1 MRSRALTLALLAGLL
16 ALPRVSRGAAP
27 MPSKKFVHEKLGFL
41 IKTIPGW
48 ERTPTQPG
56 EKIEVAK
63 FKSKSRGREFATLSI
78 RRFGAYRGPITP
90 GAAGEEEEEEEPPTY
105 GPPAAAGGARSL
117 LEREVNGL
125 RARMGEKPFPLGKPK
140 TVKFGKVEGQL
151 YDFETE
157 FENPRFKA
165 YAEYYCAGIV
175 GREGEEYLILYRAPC
190 TQARKYRRSFQ
201 KSIKSFRFPEEVK
214 ASLRP
219 KADEEEEEEFPV
231 DAEYIGQAK
240 RNKIK
245 KELIDTWSF
254 IDTPHYI
261 VIYDCDKPL
270 AKTIAKR
277 IERMRAQCFE
287 TWFPP
292 LRPIEDVMVVRVCKD
307 RATYH
312 HYGGPPGTGGYWA
325 SFRDELVFPDF
336 SRSKKADKSTLGVLH
351 HEGWHQYLHYAI
363 GGRMSPIAFNEG
375 LAEFFFCA
383 EPKGRKKMKIGDRH
397 PMRHGVV
404 KTAAST
410 GELIPVAEFLMLTQ
424 RQHYSRASLCYSEG
438 WALFY
443 WLLQGT
449 KNKAYQQIPLK
460 IYKALPELSWELAV
474 KQALEGL
481 DPEQLHKDFLKGIK
495 KHL

>member
-1 MRSRALTLALLAGLL
+1 MRSRAIILALLGGIL
-16 ALPRVSRGAAP
+16 ALPQATWGAAP
-27 MPSKKFVHEKLGFL
+27 MPSKKFVHEKHGFL
-41 IKTIPGW
+41 IKTMPDW

-56 EKIEVAK
+56 ERVEVAK
-63 FKSKSRGREFATLSI
+63 FKAKSRGRQFATPSI
-78 RRFGAYRGPITP
+78 CRFGSSGPTTP
-90 GAAGEEEEEEEPPTY
+90 GVAGEDEEEQPSY
-105 GPPAAAGGARSL
+105 GPPTASGSALSR

-125 RARMGEKPFPLGKPK
+125 RKQMREKPFELGKPK
-140 TVKFGKVEGQL
+140 TVKLGKVKGEL
-151 YDFETE
+151 FDFETT
-157 FENPRFKA
+157 FENPRYKR
-165 YAEYYCAGIV
+165 YAEYYCAGIASKN
-175 GREGEEYLILYRAPC
+175 GEEYLILYRAPC

-201 KSIKSFRFPEEVK
+201 KSIKSFRFPDEVK

-219 KADEEEEEEFPV
+219 KADEEEEDFPV
-231 DAEYIGQAK
+231 DAEYVGQAK
-240 RNKIK
+240 RNRIK

-261 VIYDCDKPL
+261 VIYDCDKRL

-292 LRPIEDVMVVRVCKD
+292 KRPIEDVMVVRVCKD
-307 RATYH
+307 HATYN

-351 HEGWHQYLHYAI
+351 HEGWHQYLHYAT
-363 GGRMSPIAFNEG
+363 GGRPSPIAFNEG
-375 LAEFFFCA
+375 MAEFFFCA
-383 EPKGRKKMKIGDRH
+383 EPKGRKKMSIGNRH
-397 PMRHGVV
+397 PMRHSVV

-410 GELIPVAEFLMLTQ
+410 GELFPVAEFLMLTQ
-424 RQHYSRASLCYSEG
+424 RQHYSKPSLCYSQG

-443 WLLQGT
+443 WLLKGT
-449 KNKAYQQIPLK
+449 KNKAYQQIPVK
-460 IYKALPELSWELAV
+460 IYDALVEMSWEQAV
-474 KQALEGL
+474 THALEGI
-481 DPEQLHKDFLKGIK
+481 DTEKLHKDFLKGIK

>member
-1 MRSRALTLALLAGLL
+1 MRSRVVLLVLLGGVL
-16 ALPRVSRGAAP
+16 ALPQTTWGAAP
-27 MPSKKFVHEKLGFL
+27 MPSKKFVHEDHGFL

-56 EKIEVAK
+56 ERVEVAK
-63 FKSKSRGREFATLSI
+63 FKSKSRGRQFATLSI
-78 RRFGAYRGPITP
+78 CRFGDGGTITP
-90 GAAGEEEEEEEPPTY
+90 GSGSGIPS
-105 GPPAAAGGARSL
+105 GPPAASGSALSR
-117 LEREVNGL
+117 LEREINGL
-125 RARMGEKPFPLGKPK
+125 ARQLRQKPTPLRKPK
-140 TVKFGKVEGQL
+140 TIKMGKVKGEL
-151 YDFETE
+151 FDVEME
-157 FENPRFKA
+157 FEGGRAK
-165 YAEYYCAGIV
+165 YYEQYFCAGIV
-175 GREGEEYLILYRAPC
+175 SKNDEEYLILYRAPG

-201 KSIKSFRFPEEVK
+201 ASIKSFRFPDEVK
-214 ASLRP
+214 ASLRA
-219 KADEEEEEEFPV
+219 KAANEEEEDFPV
-231 DAEYIGQAK
+231 DAEYVGQAK

-245 KELIDTWSF
+245 KDLIKSWSF

-307 RATYH
+307 HSTYN

-325 SFRDELVFPDF
+325 SGRDELVFPDF

-351 HEGWHQYLHYAI
+351 HEGWHQYLHYAT

-375 LAEFFFCA
+375 IAEFFFCA
-383 EPKGRKKMKIGDRH
+383 EPKGRKKMSIGDRH
-397 PMRHGVV
+397 PMRHGIV

-410 GELIPVAEFLMLTQ
+410 GELIEVKEFLLLTQ
-424 RQHYSRASLCYSEG
+424 RQHYSRSSLCYSEG

-443 WLLQGT
+443 WLLKGT
-449 KNKAYQQIPLK
+449 KNKAYQQIPEK
-460 IYKALPELSWELAV
+460 IYNALVEMSWEQAV
-474 KQALEGL
+474 THALEGI
-481 DPEQLHKDFLKGIK
+481 DPEKLHKDFLKGIK